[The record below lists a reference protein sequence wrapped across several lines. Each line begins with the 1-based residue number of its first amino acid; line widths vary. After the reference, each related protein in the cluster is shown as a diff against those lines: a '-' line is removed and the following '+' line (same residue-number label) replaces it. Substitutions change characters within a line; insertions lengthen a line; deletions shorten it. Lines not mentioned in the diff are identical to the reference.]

1 MTEAKQFG
9 AIVED
14 VYVYRETQ
22 GSASHQKS
30 LESILDMLQ
39 GMWDNLKLAE
49 KNHYCRLYALTFQR
63 MNKESLCEIEY
74 ALNNL
79 DTEKKLFCYCFKLMH
94 PLSGI

>member
-49 KNHYCRLYALTFQR
+49 KIITAGYMHLHS
-63 MNKESLCEIEY
+63 KE
-74 ALNNL
+74 
-79 DTEKKLFCYCFKLMH
+79 
-94 PLSGI
+94 